1 MSLLRRKNNTQS
13 TTENGWNGIF
23 KKKGTFKSN
32 SQNVLCL
39 VTVEARWCVTC
50 DGRRHGAAQGSDGSH
65 GDLLAAVLDGAG
77 MSGCNH
83 VGFQQSAFKV
93 YVVV

>member
-1 MSLLRRKNNTQS
+1 MSGDNL
-13 TTENGWNGIF
+13 
-23 KKKGTFKSN
+23 GTM
-32 SQNVLCL
+32 VC
-39 VTVEARWCVTC
+39 ETC
-50 DGRRHGAAQGSDGSH
+50 DGRRHGSAQGSDGSH
-65 GDLLAAVLDGAG
+65 GDLLAAVLGGAG